1 MLALLFCSC
10 AQNENPPLQNTDT
23 EFSAVYEAGDF
34 SFNCNIKWSGG
45 TAYVTV
51 NNTNAAGLTL
61 SCDGRQ
67 VTFSKGAMLHSE
79 DKENIDPSNPALL
92 MWEIFTALENG
103 GTKCSL
109 GNFEIAYDDNGKIK
123 TITVADI
130 VITNFRAE

>member
-1 MLALLFCSC
+1 M
-10 AQNENPPLQNTDT
+10 
-23 EFSAVYEAGDF
+23 
-34 SFNCNIKWSGG
+34 
-45 TAYVTV
+45 TV

-92 MWEIFTALENG
+92 LWEIFTALENG

-109 GNFEIAYDDNGKIK
+109 GNFEIAYDDNGTIK
-123 TITVADI
+123 SIIVADI
-130 VITNFRAE
+130 VITNFRSE